1 MKKYIILATL
11 MASMLSF
18 AQDSA
23 PQPPQRQGQGPR
35 GGMLVA
41 MDADKDGKVTKAEMN
56 AWFDKLDTNKD
67 GVLAAEELRTARPQG
82 AGGPPANRGQGKPP
96 QDKK

>member
-1 MKKYIILATL
+1 M
-11 MASMLSF
+11 SM
-18 AQDSA
+18 
-23 PQPPQRQGQGPR
+23 
-35 GGMLVA
+35 M

-56 AWFDKLDTNKD
+56 AWFDKVDVNKD
-67 GVLAAEELRTARPQG
+67 GVLTAEELRAARPQG